1 MEINKWISQARK
13 GTLELGI
20 LVLLKNKKRYGL
32 EIIQLLEEYGGLEVS
47 EGTIYPLLNRL
58 KREGMIGSEWVE
70 SGTGHP
76 RKYYFLT
83 KDSQKQIAEMTDYWR
98 KFSKTLSKLIEE
110 SERI

>member
-1 MEINKWISQARK
+1 
-13 GTLELGI
+13 
-20 LVLLKNKKRYGL
+20 LKNKKRYGL
-32 EIIQLLEEYGGLEVS
+32 EIIQLLERCVGLEVS

-70 SGTGHP
+70 SGSGHP

-83 KDSQKQIAEMTDYWR
+83 KDGQKQIAEMTDYWR
-98 KFSKTLSKLIEE
+98 KFSKTLSKLIDE